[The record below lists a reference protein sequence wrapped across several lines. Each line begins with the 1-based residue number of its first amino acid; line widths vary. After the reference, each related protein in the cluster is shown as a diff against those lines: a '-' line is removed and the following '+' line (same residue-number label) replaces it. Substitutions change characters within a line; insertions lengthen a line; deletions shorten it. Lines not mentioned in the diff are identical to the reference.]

1 MKKNLSKERAEEIL
15 RALARRK
22 GSNNVKY
29 QFAIN
34 NDLKS
39 YEGGMGNIESCND
52 FPAGGAG
59 NVSACDDDVCTGEDV
74 SGNVA
79 SCTDDVC

>member
-1 MKKNLSKERAEEIL
+1 MKKKLSKEKAEEIL
-15 RALARRK
+15 RELARRK
-22 GSNNVKY
+22 GSNSVKY
-29 QFAIN
+29 QFAVN

-39 YEGGMGNIESCND
+39 NEGGMGNIKSCDD

-59 NVSACDDDVCTGEDV
+59 NVSACDDDVCEGDDI
-74 SGNVA
+74 SGNVS